1 MRKKEVNISAWQR
14 IVYEFEHFTDHV
26 IPYLVVL
33 LAVVLV
39 LENPFWTLVHLEK
52 YEPWISIFDGVV
64 VFFFVVD
71 LAFKWMKTRNV
82 REFFRLYWL
91 DIVAV
96 FPFYLAFRTYAEV
109 VGILRI
115 GEEATETA
123 QKLAHEAVLLREAR
137 MFREAEELSKEARI
151 AREAGIV
158 GRSIRAAQRLLRA
171 LRARF
176 YTSHRSLVAI
186 HLEHRKRHGQL
197 ISLSRHRS
205 LSVGRA
211 RS

>member
-1 MRKKEVNISAWQR
+1 MPKKEMSAFQR
-14 IVYEFEHFTDHV
+14 AVHEFEHFTDHV

-33 LAVVLV
+33 LAIVLI
-39 LENPFWTLVHLEK
+39 LENPFWTLVHLEE

-64 VFFFVVD
+64 VFFFLVD
-71 LAFKWMKTRNV
+71 LTFKWVKTRNV

-96 FPFYLAFRTYAEV
+96 FPFYLAFRTYAEL

-137 MFREAEELSKEARI
+137 MFREAEELAKEARV
-151 AREAGIV
+151 AREVGIIE
-158 GRSIRAAQRLLRA
+158 RSIRAAQRLMRA
-171 LRARF
+171 LKGRF

-186 HLEHRKRHGQL
+186 HLEHRRRHL
-197 ISLSRHRS
+197 AIARPRRRS
-205 LSVGRA
+205 LSASQA
-211 RS
+211 RN